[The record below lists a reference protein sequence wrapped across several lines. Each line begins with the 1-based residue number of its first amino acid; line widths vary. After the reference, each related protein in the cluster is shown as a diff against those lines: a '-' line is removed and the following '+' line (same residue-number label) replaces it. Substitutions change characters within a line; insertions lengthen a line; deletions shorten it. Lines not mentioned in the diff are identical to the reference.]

1 MTLTQIPLT
10 PRAAAGCSCCSP
22 AAADPAGAA
31 APAQATTV
39 GTWGLLGLTCGGCA
53 SRVAAR
59 LEEIDGVL
67 EARVSPVAGGVSTAV
82 VTSTRALAQAEVAAA
97 VDRAGYTLAGLADP
111 AGTRSSSCCS
121 N

>member
-1 MTLTQIPLT
+1 MALTQIPLT

-22 AAADPAGAA
+22 AAEAAGTA
-31 APAQATTV
+31 APSQATTV
-39 GTWGLLGLTCGGCA
+39 GAWGLLGLTCGGCA

-67 EARVSPVAGGVSTAV
+67 EARVSPVPGGVSTAV
-82 VTSTRALAQAEVAAA
+82 VTSTRPLARAEVAAA
-97 VDRAGYTLAGLADP
+97 AERAGYTLDGSADP
-111 AGTRSSSCCS
+111 AGSQSSSCCS